1 MICRKCDEESIQIAV
16 DYLRRGKVV
25 VLPTDTVYGFSGI
38 VDGRHYSYHTN
49 EKISEIKGR
58 DEKKRLIQLI
68 ARPEDVKKYTRDV
81 IPESL
86 LEKWPGPL
94 TIIVHTF
101 AKDGNFETTAFRCPG
116 DEWLRKVIAGCGA
129 PIYSTSVNKSGSPVL
144 DNIQQIKTEFGKTV
158 ELLVDD
164 GDKKG
169 GVPSTIVALDESG
182 NVKVV
187 RQGTISISI

>member
-1 MICRKCDEESIQIAV
+1 MICRKCDEMSSQIAV

-38 VDGRHYSYHTN
+38 VDGRHYSFHTY
-49 EKISEIKGR
+49 EKICALKNR
-58 DEKKRLIQLI
+58 DEKKNLIQLI
-68 ARPEDVKKYTRDV
+68 ADPADVKKYTRDV
-81 IPESL
+81 IPDYL

-101 AKDGNFETTAFRCPG
+101 AEDGNFETTAFRCPG
-116 DEWLRKVIAGCGA
+116 DEWLRKVIRGCGA
-129 PIYSTSVNKSGSPVL
+129 PIYSTSVNKSGEPNL
-144 DNIQQIKTEFGKTV
+144 DNIQQIKNEFGKDV

-169 GVPSTIVALDESG
+169 GLPSTIVSINENGEVSVL
-182 NVKVV
+182 
-187 RQGTISISI
+187 RQGAVVIK